1 MKKKIILLSVF
12 LLAIMLLFYF
22 KRILIL
28 DSEIFGKYEFVNKD
42 GSNGFLNTPTKN
54 DVLILQKSLNFKSN
68 YWGVGKYEIERTFL
82 TTRINLFYMDEF
94 GGGQET
100 FNVEKS
106 IFGGDVRISI
116 NKDLNKYYY
125 KI

>member
-1 MKKKIILLSVF
+1 M
-12 LLAIMLLFYF
+12 FYF

-28 DSEIFGKYEFVNKD
+28 DSEILGKYEFVNKD

-68 YWGVGKYEIERTFL
+68 YWGIGKYEIERTFL

-94 GGGQET
+94 GGGQVT
-100 FNVEKS
+100 FNVDKS
-106 IFGGDVRISI
+106 IFDGDVRISI
-116 NKDLNKYYY
+116 NKDLNKYYF

>member
-1 MKKKIILLSVF
+1 MKKKILLLSVF
-12 LLAIMLLFYF
+12 LLGIILLFYF
-22 KRILIL
+22 KRVLIL

-68 YWGVGKYEIERTFL
+68 YWGTGKYEIEKTFL
-82 TTRINLFYMDEF
+82 ITRINLFYMDEF
-94 GGGQET
+94 GGGQIT
-100 FNVEKS
+100 FNIEKT
-106 IFGGDVRISI
+106 IFGSDVRISI

>member
-1 MKKKIILLSVF
+1 MKKKILLLSVF
-12 LLAIMLLFYF
+12 LLGIILLFYF
-22 KRILIL
+22 KRVLIL

-54 DVLILQKSLNFKSN
+54 DVLILQKSFNFKSN
-68 YWGVGKYEIERTFL
+68 YWGTGKYEIEKTFL
-82 TTRINLFYMDEF
+82 ITRINLFYMDEF
-94 GGGQET
+94 GGGQIT
-100 FNVEKS
+100 FNIEKT
-106 IFGGDVRISI
+106 IFGSDVRISI